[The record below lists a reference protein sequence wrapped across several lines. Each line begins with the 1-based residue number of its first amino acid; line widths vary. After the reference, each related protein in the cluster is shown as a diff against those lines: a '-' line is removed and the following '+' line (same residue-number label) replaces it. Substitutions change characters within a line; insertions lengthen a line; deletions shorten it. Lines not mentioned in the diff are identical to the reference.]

1 MLTKNEFMEGIH
13 ILQDNYNRKLTGTQL
28 RLFYEHLKG
37 MSKEKFITN
46 INSIIKTSPF
56 MPTIAQIINEPRK
69 QYSNYEQRDYSD
81 TDLDRL
87 YKNGGETN

>member
-13 ILQDNYNRKLTGTQL
+13 MLQDNYNRKLTGTQL
-28 RLFYEHLKG
+28 RLYYEHLKG
-37 MSKEKFITN
+37 MSKTKFIAS

-81 TDLDRL
+81 FDFNNV
-87 YKNGGETN
+87 YANKE